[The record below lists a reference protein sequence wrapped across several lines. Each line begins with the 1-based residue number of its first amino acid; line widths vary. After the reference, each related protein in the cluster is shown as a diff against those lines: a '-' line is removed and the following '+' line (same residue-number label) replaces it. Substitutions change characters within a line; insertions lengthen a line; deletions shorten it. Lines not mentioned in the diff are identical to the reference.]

1 MRALVKTFAA
11 AALIALS
18 TFVMAS
24 EVPSNV
30 ERCGFHD
37 PFKIASCLGDN

>member
-18 TFVMAS
+18 KFAMAA
-24 EVPSNV
+24 EVPSHV
-30 ERCGFHD
+30 GRCGF
-37 PFKIASCLGDN
+37 FIIY